1 LQSGSSSDSG
11 GSKLLSTSS
20 ECELCA
26 ILQSIEDFIL
36 LLAENHSATASSAE
50 DTVCCDT
57 SLSVTLEPDTRDTR
71 SVQRGVVEGVVSQ
84 IADVTAEVNSA
95 VGDVIGKGVDW
106 SSCGTTNNV
115 NALEVHE
122 WLLDSGDGS
131 VGAVTSAVGAVGF
144 IDVGGVAEQPSNWRE
159 PSVDLGANWSSN
171 IVVALNVPEDTEALR
186 DFSNAQG
193 SNEAS
198 ANSGVS
204 GVPLADG
211 VLLRST
217 SLEVEST
224 GLGSLVVL
232 PGSKGV
238 GSIGLNGSRVSDF
251 VGNGLAAWIG
261 LVNNEWCLLITIVII
276 IFIEY
281 STS

>member
-1 LQSGSSSDSG
+1 M
-11 GSKLLSTSS
+11 
-20 ECELCA
+20 CA
-26 ILQSIEDFIL
+26 ILQSIEDIIL

-131 VGAVTSAVGAVGF
+131 VGAVTSA
-144 IDVGGVAEQPSNWRE
+144 VGGVAEQPSNWRE

-251 VGNGLAAWIG
+251 VGNGLAARIG
-261 LVNNEWCLLITIVII
+261 LVNNEWCLLITIVRI

>member
-1 LQSGSSSDSG
+1 MQSGSSSDSG

-26 ILQSIEDFIL
+26 ILQSIEDIIL

-131 VGAVTSAVGAVGF
+131 VGAVTSA
-144 IDVGGVAEQPSNWRE
+144 VGGVAEQPSNWRE

-251 VGNGLAAWIG
+251 VGNGLAARIG

>member
-1 LQSGSSSDSG
+1 M
-11 GSKLLSTSS
+11 
-20 ECELCA
+20 
-26 ILQSIEDFIL
+26 
-36 LLAENHSATASSAE
+36 
-50 DTVCCDT
+50 
-57 SLSVTLEPDTRDTR
+57 
-71 SVQRGVVEGVVSQ
+71 VEGVVSQ

-122 WLLDSGDGS
+122 WLLDGGDGG
-131 VGAVTSAVGAVGF
+131 VGA
-144 IDVGGVAEQPSNWRE
+144 VGGVAEQPSNWRE

-198 ANSGVS
+198 ANRGVS

-251 VGNGLAAWIG
+251 VGNGLAARIG
-261 LVNNEWCLLITIVII
+261 LVKNEWCLLITIVKI
-276 IFIEY
+276 IFKEY
-281 STS
+281 SSS

>member
-1 LQSGSSSDSG
+1 MQSGSSSDSG

-26 ILQSIEDFIL
+26 ILQSIEDIIL

-122 WLLDSGDGS
+122 WLLDGS
-131 VGAVTSAVGAVGF
+131 VGAVTSA
-144 IDVGGVAEQPSNWRE
+144 VGGVAEQPSNWRE

-251 VGNGLAAWIG
+251 VGNGLAARIG
-261 LVNNEWCLLITIVII
+261 LVNNEWCLLIFF

>member
-1 LQSGSSSDSG
+1 
-11 GSKLLSTSS
+11 
-20 ECELCA
+20 
-26 ILQSIEDFIL
+26 
-36 LLAENHSATASSAE
+36 
-50 DTVCCDT
+50 
-57 SLSVTLEPDTRDTR
+57 
-71 SVQRGVVEGVVSQ
+71 VVEGVVSQ

-122 WLLDSGDGS
+122 WLLDGGD
-131 VGAVTSAVGAVGF
+131 
-144 IDVGGVAEQPSNWRE
+144 GGVAEQPSNWRE

-198 ANSGVS
+198 ANRGVS

-251 VGNGLAAWIG
+251 VGNGLAARIG
-261 LVNNEWCLLITIVII
+261 LVKNEWCLLITIVKI
-276 IFIEY
+276 IFKEY
-281 STS
+281 SSS

>member
-1 LQSGSSSDSG
+1 M
-11 GSKLLSTSS
+11 
-20 ECELCA
+20 
-26 ILQSIEDFIL
+26 
-36 LLAENHSATASSAE
+36 
-50 DTVCCDT
+50 
-57 SLSVTLEPDTRDTR
+57 
-71 SVQRGVVEGVVSQ
+71 VSQ

-131 VGAVTSAVGAVGF
+131 VGA
-144 IDVGGVAEQPSNWRE
+144 VGGVAEQPSNWRE

-251 VGNGLAAWIG
+251 VGNGLAARIG
-261 LVNNEWCLLITIVII
+261 LVNNEWCLLIFF

>member
-1 LQSGSSSDSG
+1 MQSGSSSDSG

-26 ILQSIEDFIL
+26 ILQSIEDIIL

-131 VGAVTSAVGAVGF
+131 VGAVTSA
-144 IDVGGVAEQPSNWRE
+144 VGGVAEQPSNWRE

-251 VGNGLAAWIG
+251 VGNGLAARIG
-261 LVNNEWCLLITIVII
+261 LVNNGWCLLIFF

>member
-1 LQSGSSSDSG
+1 M
-11 GSKLLSTSS
+11 
-20 ECELCA
+20 
-26 ILQSIEDFIL
+26 
-36 LLAENHSATASSAE
+36 
-50 DTVCCDT
+50 
-57 SLSVTLEPDTRDTR
+57 
-71 SVQRGVVEGVVSQ
+71 VSQ
-84 IADVTAEVNSA
+84 CADVTAEVNSA
-95 VGDVIGKGVDW
+95 VGDVVGKGVDW

-115 NALEVHE
+115 NALEMHE
-122 WLLDSGDGS
+122 WLLYGGDGG
-131 VGAVTSAVGAVGF
+131 VGAVGAVGS

-159 PSVDLGANWSSN
+159 PSVDLGASWSRN

-193 SNEAS
+193 CNEAS

-224 GLGSLVVL
+224 RLGSLVVL
-232 PGSKGV
+232 PCSKGV
-238 GSIGLNGSRVSDF
+238 GSIGLNGSRVTDF
-251 VGNGLAAWIG
+251 VGHGLAARIG
-261 LVNNEWCLLITIVII
+261 LVNNEWCLLIRIVKI
-276 IFIEY
+276 IFKEY